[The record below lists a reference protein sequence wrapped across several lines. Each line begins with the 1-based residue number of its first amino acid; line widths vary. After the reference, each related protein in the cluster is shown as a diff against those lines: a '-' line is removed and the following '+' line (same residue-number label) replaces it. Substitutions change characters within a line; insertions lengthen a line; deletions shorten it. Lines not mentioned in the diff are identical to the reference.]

1 MPDGSAKRHKVQ
13 ICRDLCYLPSLVSK
27 NGSNIYGVD
36 GLVRP
41 TAVDEVTVLR
51 AFEVGEHAQVSAE
64 LAADERE
71 NAAVIIQLRSH
82 QLSRLLL
89 PANVQPQA
97 QPYSPYPRL

>member
-13 ICRDLCYLPSLVSK
+13 FCRDLYYQFSLVSK

-41 TAVDEVTVLR
+41 TAVDEVTVLC
-51 AFEVGEHAQVSAE
+51 AFEMGEHAQVSAE
-64 LAADERE
+64 LVAVERA
-71 NAAVIIQLRSH
+71 NAAVIIQLRPH
-82 QLSRLLL
+82 RLSRLLL

-97 QPYSPYPRL
+97 PPYSPYRRL